1 MKIASPFSIGL
12 AESEEEWERKSL
24 LRHRGMDLKWLL
36 DKAAR
41 HFSVDAG
48 CLKSTSK
55 VRSVAK
61 VRAVMCY
68 LGMRRIGLTSVSVAK
83 ELGLTPA
90 AVSRG
95 VSRASQILE
104 DQDIEGEILEYQ

>member
-1 MKIASPFSIGL
+1 
-12 AESEEEWERKSL
+12 
-24 LRHRGMDLKWLL
+24 MDLKWLL
-36 DKAAR
+36 DKVAR

-48 CLKSTSK
+48 SLKSTSK

-61 VRAVMCY
+61 ARAVMCY
-68 LGMRRIGLTSVSVAK
+68 LEVRKIGLTLVSVAK
-83 ELGLTPA
+83 EFGITPA

-104 DQDIEGEILEYQ
+104 DQDIEGEILECQ